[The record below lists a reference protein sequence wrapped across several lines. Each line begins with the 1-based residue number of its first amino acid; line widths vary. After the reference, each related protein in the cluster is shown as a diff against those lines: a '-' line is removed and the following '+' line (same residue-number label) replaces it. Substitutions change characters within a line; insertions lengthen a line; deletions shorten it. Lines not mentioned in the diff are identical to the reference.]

1 MSWPPAPPV
10 GPSPVPI
17 TGDVIVDGT
26 ITNADVDAAAA
37 IEYSKLDLSGQIVD
51 GDVSASAAVAK
62 SKIALTGSIVNA
74 DIGNAAA
81 IAYSKLSLGNSIVN
95 GDVSASAAIAYSK
108 LNLASSIQDTDL
120 SNPNQY
126 LKSRANG
133 ATNQAVARA
142 GGQNASSSGT
152 SGRIEYFPWIIDRT
166 ITLKELRIDVTAS
179 STAGTVDVGLY
190 PNSESSGIW
199 TPGTKIETIATGLSL
214 TTTGV
219 RVQAWTKTLTPGIYW
234 TGVLYL
240 GITGGPPQTRACG
253 GFLPFIPQQNA
264 SSSHAAGL
272 AETGLSSLPTTP
284 AAAPTNTPV
293 ACPALILN

>member
-17 TGDVIVDGT
+17 TGEVIVDGT
-26 ITNADVDAAAA
+26 ITNDDVDAAAA
-37 IEYSKLDLSGQIVD
+37 IEYSKLDLTGQIVNAD
-51 GDVSASAAVAK
+51 ISASAAIAK
-62 SKIALTGSIVNA
+62 AKLDLSNSIVNA
-74 DIGNAAA
+74 DIGNA
-81 IAYSKLSLGNSIVN
+81 
-95 GDVSASAAIAYSK
+95 AAIAYSK

-126 LKSRANG
+126 IRSRAN
-133 ATNQAVARA
+133 AASNQAVARV

-166 ITLKELRIDVTAS
+166 ITLKELRLDVTAS
-179 STAGTVDVGLY
+179 STAGTADVALY

-284 AAAPTNTPV
+284 AATPTNTPV